1 MGKTCLVSRYVKNQL
16 PRKVEP
22 TIGVEFATKNVIMK
36 DGATVKA
43 QIWDT
48 AGQEKYRAITVAH
61 YRKALGAL
69 IVYDITRRQTFEN
82 VKFWLDSLLAQSESN
97 ISLMLVGNK
106 LDLVEEEPKKRQVS
120 VVEAQEYC
128 MQHKNM
134 HFIETSTV
142 QRTNVND
149 AFEMLLQDIYEKR
162 MRLPSN
168 FNRDPVIVFSNNDG
182 PRT

>member
-1 MGKTCLVSRYVKNQL
+1 
-16 PRKVEP
+16 
-22 TIGVEFATKNVIMK
+22 MK

-97 ISLMLVGNK
+97 ISIMLVGNK
-106 LDLVEEEPKKRQVS
+106 LDLVEEDPRKRQVS
-120 VVEAQEYC
+120 VVEAQELC
-128 MQHKNM
+128 MAHKNM
-134 HFIETSTV
+134 KFVETST
-142 QRTNVND
+142 
-149 AFEMLLQDIYEKR
+149 I
-162 MRLPSN
+162 
-168 FNRDPVIVFSNNDG
+168 
-182 PRT
+182 